1 MKQTAY
7 SRYESLRAN
16 RQQFLDAARE
26 GAKLTIPYL
35 MTEEGFGEGEKLPV
49 PWQSLGAKGCN
60 VLSSKLML
68 SLFPLNTSFFKL
80 SMNEEELATLP
91 EVTPEIRSEI
101 DLTLAKM
108 ERTIMQ
114 QISESSDRV
123 ILYSAMR
130 HLVVTG
136 NVLLFAGKKN
146 LKLYPLNRFVVDRDG
161 NGEILH
167 IVTKEHIHRSLLP
180 IEFQKMP
187 DGKPN
192 INSAGE
198 DGVKHGVAGSDAED
212 ATVFTHVELKDG
224 AHKWYQECDGK
235 ILPNSQG
242 SSPKNI
248 TPWICCR
255 FNITDQE
262 SYGRSRVSEYQAD
275 LQSLE
280 GLMQSMVEGSAS
292 MAKVVFA
299 VSPSSVTKPQ
309 SLARASNGSII
320 SGRADDVSV
329 ISTNKQSDF
338 RTVREMI
345 EILTQRISDAF
356 LILSPRQSE
365 RTTATEISA
374 VQQELNEQLSGVY
387 GNLTITLLTP
397 YLNRKLH
404 ILQRNKA
411 IPQLPKGLI
420 SPVVV
425 AGLNSLGRQQDKVAL
440 MEFMNTV
447 AQSLGAEALAK
458 YIVPTEVLKRL
469 AAASGI
475 ETLNLIKDQSTMD
488 AEMQQAQQAQ
498 ITDTLM
504 QQAGQLSKSPIAQQ
518 LLNGQNQ
525 QNQVIPPEGA
535 GIPSGVPIPQG
546 GEGTEET

>member
-1 MKQTAY
+1 MKQTAL
-7 SRYESLRAN
+7 SRYESLRSG

-26 GAKLTIPYL
+26 AAALTIPYL
-35 MTEEGFGEGEKLPV
+35 MTEEGFGEGEKLPI

-80 SMNEEELATLP
+80 SINEQELAALP
-91 EVTPEIRSEI
+91 EITPDIRSEV
-101 DLTLAKM
+101 DLTLSKM

-136 NVLLFAGKKN
+136 NVLLFAGKKH

-180 IEFQKMP
+180 KEFQKLP
-187 DGKPN
+187 DGVPN

-212 ATVFTHVELKDG
+212 ATVFTHCELKDG
-224 AHKWYQECDGK
+224 SHKWYQECDGK

-248 TPWICCR
+248 SPWICCR

-275 LQSLE
+275 LQSLD
-280 GLMQSMVEGSAS
+280 GLMQSMVEGSAT

-309 SLARASNGSII
+309 ALARASTGSII

-329 ISTNKQSDF
+329 IATNKQADF

-387 GNLTITLLTP
+387 GNLTVTLLTP

-404 ILQRNKA
+404 ILQRNKS

-447 AQSLGAEALAK
+447 AQSLGAEALAQ

-488 AEMQQAQQAQ
+488 QEMAQMQQAQTQ
-498 ITDTLM
+498 DTLM
-504 QQAGQLSKSPIAQQ
+504 KQAGQLARSPIAEK
-518 LLNGQNQ
+518 LINGQQ
-525 QNQVIPPEGA
+525 QQEPPALQEEG
-535 GIPSGVPIPQG
+535 GVPLAEG
-546 GEGTEET
+546 GESPE

>member
-1 MKQTAY
+1 
-7 SRYESLRAN
+7 
-16 RQQFLDAARE
+16 
-26 GAKLTIPYL
+26 
-35 MTEEGFGEGEKLPV
+35 
-49 PWQSLGAKGCN
+49 
-60 VLSSKLML
+60 
-68 SLFPLNTSFFKL
+68 
-80 SMNEEELATLP
+80 
-91 EVTPEIRSEI
+91 
-101 DLTLAKM
+101 M

-136 NVLLFAGKKN
+136 NVLLFAGKKH

-167 IVTKEHIHRSLLP
+167 IVTKEHVHRSLLP
-180 IEFQKMP
+180 KEFQKLP
-187 DGKPN
+187 DGKPD

-198 DGVKHGVAGSDAED
+198 DGVKHGIAGSDVED
-212 ATVFTHVELKDG
+212 ATVFTHCELKDG
-224 AHKWYQECDGK
+224 SHKWYQECDGK
-235 ILPNSQG
+235 ILPNSHG

-248 TPWICCR
+248 SPWICCR

-275 LQSLE
+275 LQSLD

-309 SLARASNGSII
+309 SLARASNGAII

-488 AEMQQAQQAQ
+488 QEMAQMQQQQTQ
-498 ITDTLM
+498 DTLM
-504 QQAGQLSKSPIAQQ
+504 KQAGQLAKTPIAEK
-518 LLNGQNQ
+518 LLNGNQ
-525 QNQVIPPEGA
+525 QQEVPAIQGD
-535 GIPSGVPIPQG
+535 PSGGVPPSVPQG
-546 GEGTEET
+546 GEGTEQA

>member
-1 MKQTAY
+1 MKQTAL
-7 SRYESLRAN
+7 SRYESLRSG

-26 GAKLTIPYL
+26 AAALTIPYL
-35 MTEEGFGEGEKLPV
+35 MTEEGFGEGEKLPI

-80 SMNEEELATLP
+80 SINDQELATLP
-91 EVTPEIRSEI
+91 DITPEIRSEI
-101 DLTLAKM
+101 DLNLAKM

-114 QISESSDRV
+114 QISESTDRV

-167 IVTKEHIHRSLLP
+167 IVTKEHVHRSLLP
-180 IEFQKMP
+180 KEFQKLP
-187 DGKPN
+187 DGVPN

-212 ATVFTHVELKDG
+212 ATVFTHCELKDG
-224 AHKWYQECDGK
+224 SHKWYQECDGK

-248 TPWICCR
+248 SPWICCR

-275 LQSLE
+275 LQSLD
-280 GLMQSMVEGSAS
+280 GLMQSMVEGSAT

-309 SLARASNGSII
+309 ALARASSGSII

-329 ISTNKQSDF
+329 IATNKQADF

-420 SPVVV
+420 APVVV

-488 AEMQQAQQAQ
+488 QEMAQMQQMQTQ
-498 ITDTLM
+498 DTLM
-504 QQAGQLSKSPIAQQ
+504 KQAGQLARTPIAEK
-518 LLNGQNQ
+518 LLNGQQ
-525 QNQVIPPEGA
+525 QQEPPALQERGEVPLPEG
-535 GIPSGVPIPQG
+535 
-546 GEGTEET
+546 GESPE

>member
-1 MKQTAY
+1 MKQTAL
-7 SRYESLRAN
+7 SRYESLRSG

-26 GAKLTIPYL
+26 AAALTIPYL
-35 MTEEGFGEGEKLPV
+35 MTEEGFGEGEKLPI

-80 SMNEEELATLP
+80 SINEQELAALP
-91 EVTPEIRSEI
+91 EITPDIRSEV
-101 DLTLAKM
+101 DLTLSKM

-136 NVLLFAGKKN
+136 NVLLFAGKKH

-180 IEFQKMP
+180 KEFQKLP
-187 DGKPN
+187 DGVPN

-212 ATVFTHVELKDG
+212 ATVFTHCELKDG
-224 AHKWYQECDGK
+224 SHKWYQECDGK

-248 TPWICCR
+248 SPWICCR

-275 LQSLE
+275 LQSLD
-280 GLMQSMVEGSAS
+280 GLMQSMVEGSAT

-309 SLARASNGSII
+309 ALARASTGSII

-329 ISTNKQSDF
+329 IATNKQADF

-387 GNLTITLLTP
+387 GNLTVTLLTP

-404 ILQRNKA
+404 ILQRNKS

-447 AQSLGAEALAK
+447 AQSLGAEALAQ

-488 AEMQQAQQAQ
+488 QEMAQMQQQQT
-498 ITDTLM
+498 TDTLM
-504 QQAGQLSKSPIAQQ
+504 KQAGQLARTPIAEQ
-518 LLNGQNQ
+518 LLSGNQ
-525 QNQVIPPEGA
+525 QQEPPALQERGE
-535 GIPSGVPIPQG
+535 IPQG
-546 GEGTEET
+546 GEGTEQA

>member
-1 MKQTAY
+1 MKQTAL
-7 SRYESLRAN
+7 SRYESLRSG

-26 GAKLTIPYL
+26 AAALTIPYL
-35 MTEEGFGEGEKLPV
+35 MTEEGFGEGEKLPI

-80 SMNEEELATLP
+80 SINDQELATLP
-91 EVTPEIRSEI
+91 DITPEIRSEI
-101 DLTLAKM
+101 DLNLAKM

-167 IVTKEHIHRSLLP
+167 IVTKEHVHRSLLP
-180 IEFQKMP
+180 KEFQKLP
-187 DGKPN
+187 DGVPN

-212 ATVFTHVELKDG
+212 ATVFTHCELKDG

-248 TPWICCR
+248 SPWICCR

-275 LQSLE
+275 LQSLD
-280 GLMQSMVEGSAS
+280 GLMQSMVEGSAT

-309 SLARASNGSII
+309 ALARASSGSII

-329 ISTNKQSDF
+329 IATNKQADF

-420 SPVVV
+420 APVVV

-488 AEMQQAQQAQ
+488 QEMAQAQQMQ
-498 ITDTLM
+498 TQDTLM
-504 QQAGQLSKSPIAQQ
+504 KQAGQLARTPIAEK
-518 LLNGQNQ
+518 LLNGQQ
-525 QNQVIPPEGA
+525 QQEPPALQERGEVPLPEG
-535 GIPSGVPIPQG
+535 GQSP
-546 GEGTEET
+546 E

>member
-1 MKQTAY
+1 MKQTAL
-7 SRYESLRAN
+7 SRYESLRSG

-26 GAKLTIPYL
+26 AAALTIPYL
-35 MTEEGFGEGEKLPV
+35 MTEEGFGEGEKLPI

-80 SMNEEELATLP
+80 SINDQELATLP
-91 EVTPEIRSEI
+91 EITPEIRSEI

-114 QISESSDRV
+114 QISESTDRV

-167 IVTKEHIHRSLLP
+167 IVTKEHVHRSLLP
-180 IEFQKMP
+180 KEFQKLP
-187 DGKPN
+187 DGVPN

-212 ATVFTHVELKDG
+212 ATVFTHCELKDG
-224 AHKWYQECDGK
+224 SHKWYQECDGK

-248 TPWICCR
+248 SPWICCR

-262 SYGRSRVSEYQAD
+262 SYGRSRVSEYRAD
-275 LQSLE
+275 LQSLD
-280 GLMQSMVEGSAS
+280 GLMQSMVEGSAT

-309 SLARASNGSII
+309 ALARASSGSII

-329 ISTNKQSDF
+329 IATNKQADF

-411 IPQLPKGLI
+411 IPSLPKGLI

-488 AEMQQAQQAQ
+488 QEMAQMQQAQTQ
-498 ITDTLM
+498 DTLM
-504 QQAGQLSKSPIAQQ
+504 KQAGQLARTPIAEK
-518 LLNGQNQ
+518 LINGQQ
-525 QNQVIPPEGA
+525 QQEPPALQEEG
-535 GIPSGVPIPQG
+535 GVPLAEG
-546 GEGTEET
+546 GESPEQI

>member
-1 MKQTAY
+1 MKQTAL
-7 SRYESLRAN
+7 SRYESLRSG

-26 GAKLTIPYL
+26 AAALTIPYL
-35 MTEEGFGEGEKLPV
+35 MTEEGFGEGEKLPI

-80 SMNEEELATLP
+80 SINDQELATLP
-91 EVTPEIRSEI
+91 EITPEIRSEI
-101 DLTLAKM
+101 DLNLAKM

-114 QISESSDRV
+114 QISESTDRV

-167 IVTKEHIHRSLLP
+167 IVTKEHVHRSLLP
-180 IEFQKMP
+180 KEFQKLP
-187 DGKPN
+187 DGVPN

-212 ATVFTHVELKDG
+212 ATVFTHCELKDG
-224 AHKWYQECDGK
+224 SHKWYQECDGK

-248 TPWICCR
+248 SPWICCR

-275 LQSLE
+275 LQSLD
-280 GLMQSMVEGSAS
+280 GLMQSMVEGSAT

-309 SLARASNGSII
+309 ALARASSGSII

-329 ISTNKQSDF
+329 IATNKQADF

-420 SPVVV
+420 APVVV

-488 AEMQQAQQAQ
+488 QEMAQMQQMQTQ
-498 ITDTLM
+498 DTLM
-504 QQAGQLSKSPIAQQ
+504 KQAGQLARTPIAEK
-518 LLNGQNQ
+518 LLNGQQ
-525 QNQVIPPEGA
+525 QQEPPALQERGEVPLPEG
-535 GIPSGVPIPQG
+535 
-546 GEGTEET
+546 GESPE

>member
-1 MKQTAY
+1 MKQTAL
-7 SRYESLRAN
+7 SRYESLRSG

-26 GAKLTIPYL
+26 AAALTIPYL
-35 MTEEGFGEGEKLPV
+35 MTEEGFGEGEKLPI

-80 SMNEEELATLP
+80 SINDQELATLP
-91 EVTPEIRSEI
+91 EITPEIRSEI

-114 QISESSDRV
+114 QISESTDRV

-167 IVTKEHIHRSLLP
+167 IVTKEHVHRSLLP
-180 IEFQKMP
+180 KEFQKLP
-187 DGKPN
+187 DGVPN

-198 DGVKHGVAGSDAED
+198 DGVKHGVAGGDAED
-212 ATVFTHVELKDG
+212 ATVFTHCELKDG
-224 AHKWYQECDGK
+224 SHKWYQECDGK
-235 ILPNSQG
+235 IIPNSQG

-248 TPWICCR
+248 SPWICCR

-275 LQSLE
+275 LQSLD
-280 GLMQSMVEGSAS
+280 GLMQSMVEGSAT

-309 SLARASNGSII
+309 ALARASSGSII

-329 ISTNKQSDF
+329 IATNKQADF

-404 ILQRNKA
+404 ILQRNKS
-411 IPQLPKGLI
+411 IPSLPKGLI

-447 AQSLGAEALAK
+447 AQSLGAEALAQ

-488 AEMQQAQQAQ
+488 QEMAQMQQAQTQE
-498 ITDTLM
+498 TLM
-504 QQAGQLSKSPIAQQ
+504 KQAGQLARSPIAEKII
-518 LLNGQNQ
+518 NGQQ
-525 QNQVIPPEGA
+525 QQEPPALQERGQN
-535 GIPSGVPIPQG
+535 PIDQG
-546 GEGTEET
+546 GESTEQI

>member
-1 MKQTAY
+1 MKQTAL
-7 SRYESLRAN
+7 SRYESLRSG

-26 GAKLTIPYL
+26 AAALTIPYL
-35 MTEEGFGEGEKLPV
+35 MTEEGFGEGEKLPI

-80 SMNEEELATLP
+80 SINDQELATLP
-91 EVTPEIRSEI
+91 EITPEIRSEI

-114 QISESSDRV
+114 QISESTDRV

-167 IVTKEHIHRSLLP
+167 IVTKEHVHRSLLP
-180 IEFQKMP
+180 KEFQKLP
-187 DGKPN
+187 DGVPN

-212 ATVFTHVELKDG
+212 ATVFTHCELKDG
-224 AHKWYQECDGK
+224 SHKWYQECDGK

-248 TPWICCR
+248 SPWICCR

-275 LQSLE
+275 LQSLD
-280 GLMQSMVEGSAS
+280 GLMQSMVEGSAT

-309 SLARASNGSII
+309 ALARASSGSII

-329 ISTNKQSDF
+329 IATNKQADF

-411 IPQLPKGLI
+411 IPSLPKGLI

-488 AEMQQAQQAQ
+488 QEMAQMQQAQTQ
-498 ITDTLM
+498 DTLM
-504 QQAGQLSKSPIAQQ
+504 KQAGQLARTPIAEK
-518 LLNGQNQ
+518 LINGQQ
-525 QNQVIPPEGA
+525 QQEPPALQEEG
-535 GIPSGVPIPQG
+535 GVPLAEG
-546 GEGTEET
+546 GESPEQI

>member
-1 MKQTAY
+1 MKQTAL
-7 SRYESLRAN
+7 SRYESLRSG

-26 GAKLTIPYL
+26 AAALTNPYL
-35 MTEEGFGEGEKLPV
+35 MTEEGFGEGEKHPI

-80 SMNEEELATLP
+80 SINDQELATLP
-91 EVTPEIRSEI
+91 DITPEIRSEI
-101 DLTLAKM
+101 DLNLAKM

-114 QISESSDRV
+114 QISESTDRV

-167 IVTKEHIHRSLLP
+167 IVTKEHVHRSLLP
-180 IEFQKMP
+180 KEFQKLP
-187 DGKPN
+187 DGVPN
-192 INSAGE
+192 INRAGE

-212 ATVFTHVELKDG
+212 ATVFTHCELKDG
-224 AHKWYQECDGK
+224 SHKWYQECDGK

-248 TPWICCR
+248 SPWICCR

-275 LQSLE
+275 LQSLD
-280 GLMQSMVEGSAS
+280 GLMQSMVEGSAT

-309 SLARASNGSII
+309 ALARASSGSII

-329 ISTNKQSDF
+329 IATNKQADF

-420 SPVVV
+420 APVVV

-488 AEMQQAQQAQ
+488 QEMAQMQQMQTQ
-498 ITDTLM
+498 DTLM
-504 QQAGQLSKSPIAQQ
+504 KQAGQLARTPIAEK
-518 LLNGQNQ
+518 LLNGQQ
-525 QNQVIPPEGA
+525 QQEPPALQERGEVPLPEG
-535 GIPSGVPIPQG
+535 
-546 GEGTEET
+546 GESPE

>member
-1 MKQTAY
+1 MKQTAL
-7 SRYESLRAN
+7 SRYESLRSG

-26 GAKLTIPYL
+26 AAALTIPYL
-35 MTEEGFGEGEKLPV
+35 MTEEGFGEGEKLPI

-80 SMNEEELATLP
+80 SINDQELATLP
-91 EVTPEIRSEI
+91 EITPEIRSEI
-101 DLTLAKM
+101 DLNLAKM

-114 QISESSDRV
+114 QISESTDRV

-167 IVTKEHIHRSLLP
+167 IVTKEHVHRSLLP
-180 IEFQKMP
+180 KEFQKLP
-187 DGKPN
+187 DGVPN

-212 ATVFTHVELKDG
+212 ATVFTHCELKDG

-248 TPWICCR
+248 SPWICCR

-275 LQSLE
+275 LQSLD
-280 GLMQSMVEGSAS
+280 GLMQSMVEGSAT

-309 SLARASNGSII
+309 ALARASSGSII

-329 ISTNKQSDF
+329 IATNKQADF

-420 SPVVV
+420 APVVV

-488 AEMQQAQQAQ
+488 QEMAQMQQMQTQ
-498 ITDTLM
+498 DTLM
-504 QQAGQLSKSPIAQQ
+504 KQAGQLARTPIAEK
-518 LLNGQNQ
+518 LLNGQQ
-525 QNQVIPPEGA
+525 QQEPPALQERGEVPLPEG
-535 GIPSGVPIPQG
+535 
-546 GEGTEET
+546 GESPE

>member
-1 MKQTAY
+1 MKQTAL
-7 SRYESLRAN
+7 SRYESLRSG

-26 GAKLTIPYL
+26 AAALTIPYL
-35 MTEEGFGEGEKLPV
+35 MTEEGFGEGEKLPI

-80 SMNEEELATLP
+80 SINDQELATLP
-91 EVTPEIRSEI
+91 EITPEIRSEI
-101 DLTLAKM
+101 DLNLAKM

-114 QISESSDRV
+114 QISESTDRV

-167 IVTKEHIHRSLLP
+167 IVTKEHVHRSLLP
-180 IEFQKMP
+180 KEFQKLP
-187 DGKPN
+187 DGVPN

-212 ATVFTHVELKDG
+212 ATVFTHCELKDG
-224 AHKWYQECDGK
+224 SHKWYQECDGK

-248 TPWICCR
+248 SPWICCR

-275 LQSLE
+275 LQSLD
-280 GLMQSMVEGSAS
+280 GLMQSMVEGSAT

-309 SLARASNGSII
+309 ALARASSGSII

-329 ISTNKQSDF
+329 IATNKQADF
-338 RTVREMI
+338 RTVREMV

-420 SPVVV
+420 APVVV

-488 AEMQQAQQAQ
+488 QEMAQMQQMQTQ
-498 ITDTLM
+498 DTLM
-504 QQAGQLSKSPIAQQ
+504 KQAGQLAKTPIAEK
-518 LLNGQNQ
+518 LINGQQ
-525 QNQVIPPEGA
+525 QQEPPALQERGE
-535 GIPSGVPIPQG
+535 VPLAEG
-546 GEGTEET
+546 GESPE

>member
-1 MKQTAY
+1 MKQTAL
-7 SRYESLRAN
+7 SRYESLRSG

-26 GAKLTIPYL
+26 AAALTIPYL
-35 MTEEGFGEGEKLPV
+35 MTEEGFGEGEKLPI

-80 SMNEEELATLP
+80 SINDQELATLP
-91 EVTPEIRSEI
+91 EITPEIRSEI

-114 QISESSDRV
+114 QISESTDRV

-167 IVTKEHIHRSLLP
+167 IVTKEHVHRSLLP
-180 IEFQKMP
+180 KEFQKLP
-187 DGKPN
+187 DGVPN

-212 ATVFTHVELKDG
+212 ATVFTHCELKDG
-224 AHKWYQECDGK
+224 SHKWYQECDGK

-248 TPWICCR
+248 SPWICCR

-275 LQSLE
+275 LQSLD
-280 GLMQSMVEGSAS
+280 GLMQSMVEGSAT

-309 SLARASNGSII
+309 ALARASSGSII

-329 ISTNKQSDF
+329 IATNKQADF

-411 IPQLPKGLI
+411 IPSLPKGLI

-488 AEMQQAQQAQ
+488 QEMAQMQQAQTQ
-498 ITDTLM
+498 DTLM
-504 QQAGQLSKSPIAQQ
+504 KQAGQLARHQ
-518 LLNGQNQ
+518 
-525 QNQVIPPEGA
+525 
-535 GIPSGVPIPQG
+535 
-546 GEGTEET
+546 

>member
-1 MKQTAY
+1 MKQTAL
-7 SRYESLRAN
+7 SRYESLRSG

-26 GAKLTIPYL
+26 AAALTIPYL
-35 MTEEGFGEGEKLPV
+35 MTEEGFGEGEKLPI

-80 SMNEEELATLP
+80 SINDQELATLP
-91 EVTPEIRSEI
+91 DITPEIRSEI
-101 DLTLAKM
+101 DLNLAKM

-114 QISESSDRV
+114 QISESTDRV

-167 IVTKEHIHRSLLP
+167 IVTKEHVHRSLLP
-180 IEFQKMP
+180 KEFQKLP
-187 DGKPN
+187 DGVPN

-212 ATVFTHVELKDG
+212 ATVFTHCELKDG
-224 AHKWYQECDGK
+224 SHKWYQECDGK

-248 TPWICCR
+248 SPWICCR

-275 LQSLE
+275 LQSLD
-280 GLMQSMVEGSAS
+280 GLMQSMVEGSAT

-309 SLARASNGSII
+309 ALARASSGSII

-329 ISTNKQSDF
+329 IATNKQADF

-420 SPVVV
+420 APVVV

-488 AEMQQAQQAQ
+488 QEMAQMQQMQTQ
-498 ITDTLM
+498 DTLM
-504 QQAGQLSKSPIAQQ
+504 KQAGQLARTPIAEK
-518 LLNGQNQ
+518 LLNGQQ
-525 QNQVIPPEGA
+525 QQEPPALPERGEVPLPEG
-535 GIPSGVPIPQG
+535 
-546 GEGTEET
+546 GESPE

>member
-1 MKQTAY
+1 MKQTAL
-7 SRYESLRAN
+7 SRYESLRSG

-26 GAKLTIPYL
+26 AAALTIPYL
-35 MTEEGFGEGEKLPV
+35 MTEEGFGEGEKLPI

-80 SMNEEELATLP
+80 SINEQELAALP
-91 EVTPEIRSEI
+91 EITPDIRSEV
-101 DLTLAKM
+101 DLTLSKM

-136 NVLLFAGKKN
+136 NVLLFAGKKH

-180 IEFQKMP
+180 KEFQKLP
-187 DGKPN
+187 DGVPN

-212 ATVFTHVELKDG
+212 ATVFTHCELKDG
-224 AHKWYQECDGK
+224 SHKWYQECDGK

-248 TPWICCR
+248 SPWICCR

-275 LQSLE
+275 LQSLD
-280 GLMQSMVEGSAS
+280 GLMQSMVEGSAT

-309 SLARASNGSII
+309 ALARASTGSII

-329 ISTNKQSDF
+329 IATNKQADF

-387 GNLTITLLTP
+387 GNLTVTLLTP

-404 ILQRNKA
+404 ILQRNKS

-447 AQSLGAEALAK
+447 AQSLGAEALAQ

-488 AEMQQAQQAQ
+488 QEMAQMQQAQTQ
-498 ITDTLM
+498 DTLM
-504 QQAGQLSKSPIAQQ
+504 KQAGQLARSPIAEK
-518 LLNGQNQ
+518 LINGQQ
-525 QNQVIPPEGA
+525 QQEPPALQEEG
-535 GIPSGVPIPQG
+535 GVPLAEG
-546 GEGTEET
+546 GESPEQI

>member
-1 MKQTAY
+1 MKQTAL
-7 SRYESLRAN
+7 SRYESLRSG

-26 GAKLTIPYL
+26 AAALTIPYL
-35 MTEEGFGEGEKLPV
+35 MTEEGFGEGEKLPI

-80 SMNEEELATLP
+80 SINDQELATLP
-91 EVTPEIRSEI
+91 EITPEIRSEI
-101 DLTLAKM
+101 DLNLAKM

-114 QISESSDRV
+114 QISESTDRV

-167 IVTKEHIHRSLLP
+167 IVTKEHVHRSLLP
-180 IEFQKMP
+180 KEFQKLP
-187 DGKPN
+187 DGVPN

-212 ATVFTHVELKDG
+212 ATVFTHCELKDG
-224 AHKWYQECDGK
+224 SHKWYQECDGK

-248 TPWICCR
+248 SPWICCR

-275 LQSLE
+275 LQSLD
-280 GLMQSMVEGSAS
+280 GLMQSMVEGSAT

-309 SLARASNGSII
+309 ALARASSGSII

-329 ISTNKQSDF
+329 IATNKQADF
-338 RTVREMI
+338 RTVREMV

-420 SPVVV
+420 APVVV

-488 AEMQQAQQAQ
+488 QEMAQMQQMQTQ
-498 ITDTLM
+498 DTLM
-504 QQAGQLSKSPIAQQ
+504 KQAGQLAKTPIAEK
-518 LLNGQNQ
+518 LLNGQQ
-525 QNQVIPPEGA
+525 QQEPPALQERGEVPLPEG
-535 GIPSGVPIPQG
+535 
-546 GEGTEET
+546 GESPE

>member
-1 MKQTAY
+1 
-7 SRYESLRAN
+7 
-16 RQQFLDAARE
+16 
-26 GAKLTIPYL
+26 
-35 MTEEGFGEGEKLPV
+35 
-49 PWQSLGAKGCN
+49 
-60 VLSSKLML
+60 
-68 SLFPLNTSFFKL
+68 
-80 SMNEEELATLP
+80 
-91 EVTPEIRSEI
+91 
-101 DLTLAKM
+101 
-108 ERTIMQ
+108 
-114 QISESSDRV
+114 
-123 ILYSAMR
+123 
-130 HLVVTG
+130 
-136 NVLLFAGKKN
+136 
-146 LKLYPLNRFVVDRDG
+146 
-161 NGEILH
+161 
-167 IVTKEHIHRSLLP
+167 
-180 IEFQKMP
+180 
-187 DGKPN
+187 
-192 INSAGE
+192 
-198 DGVKHGVAGSDAED
+198 
-212 ATVFTHVELKDG
+212 
-224 AHKWYQECDGK
+224 
-235 ILPNSQG
+235 
-242 SSPKNI
+242 
-248 TPWICCR
+248 
-255 FNITDQE
+255 
-262 SYGRSRVSEYQAD
+262 
-275 LQSLE
+275 
-280 GLMQSMVEGSAS
+280 MQSMVEGSAT

-309 SLARASNGSII
+309 ALARASSGSII

-329 ISTNKQSDF
+329 IATNKQADF

-420 SPVVV
+420 APVVV

-488 AEMQQAQQAQ
+488 QEMAQMQQMQTQ
-498 ITDTLM
+498 DTLM
-504 QQAGQLSKSPIAQQ
+504 KQAGQLARTPIAEK
-518 LLNGQNQ
+518 LLNGQQ
-525 QNQVIPPEGA
+525 QQEPPALQERGEVPLPEG
-535 GIPSGVPIPQG
+535 
-546 GEGTEET
+546 GESPE

>member
-1 MKQTAY
+1 MRQTAL
-7 SRYESLRAN
+7 SRYESLRSG

-26 GAKLTIPYL
+26 GARLTIPYL
-35 MTEEGFGEGEKLPV
+35 MTEEGFGEGEKLPI

-80 SMNEEELATLP
+80 SINDQELATLP
-91 EVTPEIRSEI
+91 EITPDIRSEI
-101 DLTLAKM
+101 DLTLSKM

-136 NVLLFAGKKN
+136 NVLLFAGKKH

-167 IVTKEHIHRSLLP
+167 IVTKEHVHRSLLP
-180 IEFQKMP
+180 KEFQKLP
-187 DGKPN
+187 DGEPN

-198 DGVKHGVAGSDAED
+198 DGVKHGVAGSSYED
-212 ATVFTHVELKDG
+212 ATVFTHCELKDG
-224 AHKWYQECDGK
+224 SHKWYQECDGK

-248 TPWICCR
+248 SPWICCR

-275 LQSLE
+275 LQSLD
-280 GLMQSMVEGSAS
+280 GLMQSMVEGSAT

-309 SLARASNGSII
+309 ALARASTGSII

-329 ISTNKQSDF
+329 IATNKQADF

-356 LILSPRQSE
+356 LILSPRNAE

-387 GNLTITLLTP
+387 GNLTVTLLTP
-397 YLNRKLH
+397 YLLRKLH
-404 ILQRNKA
+404 ILQRNKS

-420 SPVVV
+420 SPTVV

-447 AQSLGAEALAK
+447 AQSLGAEALAQ

-488 AEMQQAQQAQ
+488 QEMAQMQQQQT
-498 ITDTLM
+498 TDTLM
-504 QQAGQLSKSPIAQQ
+504 KQAGQLAKTPIAEQ
-518 LLNGQNQ
+518 LLNGNQ
-525 QNQVIPPEGA
+525 QQEPPALQQEG
-535 GIPSGVPIPQG
+535 GSIPSPTGQ
-546 GEGTEET
+546 EGTEET